1 MKTAVEIIE
10 SQVSLPI
17 AISQAKEFLL
27 SGEIDPLKAWANMS
41 RFKKMIEALQE
52 DAEIKDYALR
62 ELSKYGKEHQ
72 VSDCKLEQFEAG
84 VKYDYT
90 ACRDSVLDELYKM
103 RNAVNMDIKDR
114 ESMLRGIPEN
124 ATLADADTGEILR
137 RPIRT
142 SKTTIKTT
150 FKK

>member
-10 SQVSLPI
+10 SEVSIPI
-17 AISQAKEFLL
+17 AISQAKEFIL
-27 SGEIDPLKAWANMS
+27 SGEIDPLKVWANMS

-84 VKYDYT
+84 VKY
-90 ACRDSVLDELYKM
+90 A
-103 RNAVNMDIKDR
+103 
-114 ESMLRGIPEN
+114 G
-124 ATLADADTGEILR
+124 
-137 RPIRT
+137 
-142 SKTTIKTT
+142 
-150 FKK
+150 

>member
-1 MKTAVEIIE
+1 MKMTTEIITT
-10 SQVSLPI
+10 QVSLPT
-17 AISQAKEFLL
+17 AISQAIEYLL
-27 SGEIDPLKAWANMS
+27 SGDIDPLEAWVNMS
-41 RFKKMIEALQE
+41 RFKKMIEALQ
-52 DAEIKDYALR
+52 DDTEIKDCALR

-72 VSDCKLEQFEAG
+72 IADCILEQFEAG

-90 ACRDSVLDELYKM
+90 VCGDSTLDELYKL

-114 ESMLRGIPEN
+114 ESMLRSIPEN
-124 ATLADADTGEILR
+124 TTLADADTGEILR
-137 RPIRT
+137 RPVRT

>member
-10 SQVSLPI
+10 SEVSLPI
-17 AISQAKEFLL
+17 AISQAKEFIL
-27 SGEIDPLKAWANMS
+27 SGEIDPLKVWANMS
-41 RFKKMIEALQE
+41 RFKKMIEALQ

-62 ELSKYGKEHQ
+62 KLSKYGKEHQ

-90 ACRDSVLDELYKM
+90 VCGDGTLDELYKM

-137 RPIRT
+137 HPIRT

>member
-10 SQVSLPI
+10 SEVSLPI
-17 AISQAKEFLL
+17 AISQAKEFIL
-27 SGEIDPLKAWANMS
+27 SGEIDPLKVWANMS

-90 ACRDSVLDELYKM
+90 VCGDGTLDELYKCVTRSIWTSKIVKVCYAVFPRM
-103 RNAVNMDIKDR
+103 RRWRMPIRVKFC
-114 ESMLRGIPEN
+114 GIP
-124 ATLADADTGEILR
+124 
-137 RPIRT
+137 
-142 SKTTIKTT
+142 
-150 FKK
+150 